1 MSPRIID
8 YLTTARDLLEGSRVN
23 YEINVADDRETD
35 INPYIDTNSP
45 IKILD
50 LANGR
55 LRPQYQLLLAKGYQ
69 VVGIDLV
76 NSPHA
81 ALIDYAYQVA
91 RLVYKWHI
99 PYQALHPS
107 GSGLIGGDVT
117 NLPFGNN
124 TFDLVTSNAA
134 FEHFLDVIAVVSELH
149 RVLRSGGIAWI
160 RVHVFTCLSGG
171 HNLSF
176 TEKPITKL
184 PHGVEPW
191 DHLRKRKIPF
201 SVPLNEWRI
210 GQYISAFSNYFEILK
225 HYCAV
230 REGQYL
236 LTTEIKEELA
246 NYSPDELTCCTYAI
260 LARKND

>member
-1 MSPRIID
+1 MSPRAID
-8 YLTTARDLLEGSRVN
+8 YLTTAFGLLDGSMVQSEIKAAAERERDLAT
-23 YEINVADDRETD
+23 I
-35 INPYIDTNSP
+35 IDTSRP
-45 IKILD
+45 VRILD

-55 LRPQYQLLLAKGYQ
+55 LRPQYQLLQAAGHKVY
-69 VVGIDLV
+69 GIDLA
-76 NSPHA
+76 NYPA
-81 ALIDYAYQVA
+81 QDLIGQAYILA
-91 RLVYKWHI
+91 RWLFHWHI
-99 PYQALHPS
+99 PNGRKALPA
-107 GSGLIGGDVT
+107 GGLICGDVGR
-117 NLPFGNN
+117 LPFCDSL
-124 TFDLVTSNAA
+124 FDLITSMSA
-134 FEHFLDVIAVVSELH
+134 FEHFQDVPSAVAEMH
-149 RVLRSGGIAWI
+149 RVLRTSGLAWVRI
-160 RVHVFTCLSGG
+160 HPFTSLSGG

-176 TEKPITKL
+176 TEIPITKL

-210 GQYISAFSNYFEILK
+210 DQYISAFSNYFEILK

-260 LARKND
+260 LARKID